1 MSVESAT
8 RFLRVIAQD
17 QSIREKFA
25 LVDSPE
31 DFISISSGLGYCFT
45 TAELKAV
52 IQEQSQGV
60 LLRRS
65 TGVWRWLRSVNW
77 VERQKDTV
85 LNHHLIRELA
95 GV

>member
-17 QSIREKFA
+17 QSVREKFA
-25 LVDSPE
+25 LVSSPE
-31 DFISISSGLGYCFT
+31 DFIRVSNELGYCFT
-45 TAELKAV
+45 TSELKAV

-65 TGVWRWLRSVNW
+65 TGVWKWLRSVNW
-77 VERQKDTV
+77 VAREDADLPSAK
-85 LNHHLIRELA
+85 ELA
-95 GV
+95 RV